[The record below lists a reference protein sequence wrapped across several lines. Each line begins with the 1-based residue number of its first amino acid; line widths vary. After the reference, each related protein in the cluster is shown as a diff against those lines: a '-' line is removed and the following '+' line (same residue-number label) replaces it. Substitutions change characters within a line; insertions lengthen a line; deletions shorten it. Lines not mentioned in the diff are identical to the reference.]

1 MAEETFAQQQVTEPE
16 LSESDR
22 IRKRIQ
28 EYKASLNPQTL
39 QIIQIL
45 LDSQLK
51 SGLLKPADLDAVV
64 LLRDEVNK
72 AQIEYNTQVQNAQK
86 RLQDLAETEMAEKV
100 AAQEAKVQAIVDSR
114 DAERARRKS
123 VEDRMAQMEAVLAS
137 HGISMDLNQDGVVGL
152 KEGQVASQ
160 LTAEEQAQVDNIVQV
175 EKDNIAE
182 MESKPKSRAFA
193 MARALNPEPTIE
205 EMPGVEKMPPPDP
218 MESWESQYDDTPVS
232 DEQMAEAHKLA
243 DELDEFE
250 DKVESTKKSFKEWEE
265 ENGHPTNDDL
275 HAMAEGLDEFKP
287 SGTTTESFLDEV
299 ERVNEVAEA
308 DELLSEDTPPPPSAP
323 VVSAG
328 QVNDEQAEELA
339 EENPEF
345 VLSRD
350 SVKMIEETPEG
361 WDANGS
367 PVVDEPEEEYEE
379 ITIPSESELKS
390 MTKANIKSEAD
401 KLGFDVPTSLT
412 KTAMIETFKTQT
424 DEFIQSLQDSGEFV
438 SASDSSDDDESKDD
452 IKDGGY
458 F

>member
-16 LSESDR
+16 LSESDK

-28 EYKASLNPQTL
+28 DYKASLNPQTL

-72 AQIEYNTQVQNAQK
+72 AQIEYNSQVQNAQK

-100 AAQEAKVQAIVDSR
+100 AAQEAQVQAIVDSR

-160 LTAEEQAQVDNIVQV
+160 LTDEEQAQVDNIVQV

-193 MARALNPEPTIE
+193 MARAINPEPTIE

-218 MESWESQYDDTPVS
+218 MESWETPAVS
-232 DEQMAEAHKLA
+232 DKQMKEANKLA

-265 ENGHPTNDDL
+265 EN
-275 HAMAEGLDEFKP
+275 EFKP

-308 DELLSEDTPPPPSAP
+308 DELLEDTPPPPSAP

-339 EENPEF
+339 EVNPEF

-350 SVKMIEETPEG
+350 SVKVIDELPEE
-361 WDANGS
+361 
-367 PVVDEPEEEYEE
+367 EEEYEE

-401 KLGFDVPTSLT
+401 KLGFDVSTSLT

-438 SASDSSDDDESKDD
+438 SASDSNEDDESKDD

>member
-100 AAQEAKVQAIVDSR
+100 AAQEAQVQAIVDSR

-160 LTAEEQAQVDNIVQV
+160 LTAEEEAQVDNIVQV
-175 EKDNIAE
+175 EKDHIAE

-193 MARALNPEPTIE
+193 MARAMNPEPTIE

-218 MESWESQYDDTPVS
+218 MESWESQYDDTPSPSVS
-232 DEQMAEAHKLA
+232 DEQMAEANKLA

-265 ENGHPTNDDL
+265 EN
-275 HAMAEGLDEFKP
+275 EFKP
-287 SGTTTESFLDEV
+287 SGTTTASFLDEV

-308 DELLSEDTPPPPSAP
+308 DELLSEDIPPPPSAP

-328 QVNDEQAEELA
+328 QVNDEQAEELT

-345 VLSRD
+345 VLSRE
-350 SVKMIEETPEG
+350 SVKMIDELPE
-361 WDANGS
+361 
-367 PVVDEPEEEYEE
+367 EPEEEYEE

-438 SASDSSDDDESKDD
+438 SASDSSEDDESKDD

>member
-51 SGLLKPADLDAVV
+51 SGLMKPADLDAVV

-218 MESWESQYDDTPVS
+218 MESWEAPAVS
-232 DEQMAEAHKLA
+232 DEQMIEANKLA

-265 ENGHPTNDDL
+265 EN
-275 HAMAEGLDEFKP
+275 EFKP

-308 DELLSEDTPPPPSAP
+308 DELLSEDIPPPPSAP

-350 SVKMIEETPEG
+350 SVKMIDELPEE
-361 WDANGS
+361 
-367 PVVDEPEEEYEE
+367 EEEYEE

-438 SASDSSDDDESKDD
+438 SASESSEDDESKDD

>member
-100 AAQEAKVQAIVDSR
+100 AAQEAQVQSIVDSR
-114 DAERARRKS
+114 DAERARRKA

-175 EKDNIAE
+175 EKDNIAQ
-182 MESKPKSRAFA
+182 MEPKPKSRAFA
-193 MARALNPEPTIE
+193 MARAMNPEPT
-205 EMPGVEKMPPPDP
+205 MPPPDP
-218 MESWESQYDDTPVS
+218 MESWETPAVS
-232 DEQMAEAHKLA
+232 DEQMAEANKLA

-308 DELLSEDTPPPPSAP
+308 DELLEDIPPPPSAP

-328 QVNDEQAEELA
+328 QVNDEQAEELS

-345 VLSRD
+345 VLSRET
-350 SVKMIEETPEG
+350 VKMVDELPE
-361 WDANGS
+361 
-367 PVVDEPEEEYEE
+367 EPEEEYEE

>member
-1 MAEETFAQQQVTEPE
+1 MAEETFSQQQVTEPE

-100 AAQEAKVQAIVDSR
+100 AAQEAQVQSIVDSR
-114 DAERARRKS
+114 DAERARRKA

-182 MESKPKSRAFA
+182 MEPKPKSRAFA
-193 MARALNPEPTIE
+193 MARATNPEPTVE
-205 EMPGVEKMPPPDP
+205 EEPIMPPPDP
-218 MESWESQYDDTPVS
+218 MESWETPAVS
-232 DEQMAEAHKLA
+232 DKQMEEANKLA

-308 DELLSEDTPPPPSAP
+308 DELLSEDIPPPPSAP

-328 QVNDEQAEELA
+328 QVNDEQAEELS

-350 SVKMIEETPEG
+350 SVKMIDELPEE
-361 WDANGS
+361 
-367 PVVDEPEEEYEE
+367 EEEYEE

>member
-1 MAEETFAQQQVTEPE
+1 MAEETFAQQQVKEPE
-16 LSESDR
+16 LSESDK

-28 EYKASLNPQTL
+28 DYKASLNPQTL

-218 MESWESQYDDTPVS
+218 MESWEAPAVS
-232 DEQMAEAHKLA
+232 DEQMAEAHKVA

-265 ENGHPTNDDL
+265 EN
-275 HAMAEGLDEFKP
+275 EFKP

-308 DELLSEDTPPPPSAP
+308 DELLEDTPPPPSAP

-350 SVKMIEETPEG
+350 SVKMIDELPEE
-361 WDANGS
+361 
-367 PVVDEPEEEYEE
+367 EEEYEE

-438 SASDSSDDDESKDD
+438 SASDSSDDDESKDN

>member
-1 MAEETFAQQQVTEPE
+1 MAENKTFAEQRVTEPE

-22 IRKRIQ
+22 IRQRIQ
-28 EYKASLNPQTL
+28 DYKAQLSPNTL
-39 QIIQIL
+39 QVIQIML
-45 LDSQLK
+45 ETQLK
-51 SGLLKPADLDAVV
+51 SGLMKPGDLDALVM
-64 LLRDEVNK
+64 LRDEVNK

-100 AAQEAKVQAIVDSR
+100 AAQEAQVQSIVDSR
-114 DAERARRKS
+114 DAERARRKA

-175 EKDNIAE
+175 EKDNIAQ
-182 MESKPKSRAFA
+182 MEPKPKSRAFA
-193 MARALNPEPTIE
+193 MARAMNPEPT
-205 EMPGVEKMPPPDP
+205 MPPPDP
-218 MESWESQYDDTPVS
+218 MESWETPAVS
-232 DEQMAEAHKLA
+232 DEQMAEANKLA

-308 DELLSEDTPPPPSAP
+308 DELLEDIPPPPSAP

-328 QVNDEQAEELA
+328 QVNDEQAEELS

-345 VLSRD
+345 VLSRE
-350 SVKMIEETPEG
+350 SVKMIDELPE
-361 WDANGS
+361 
-367 PVVDEPEEEYEE
+367 EPEEEYEE